1 MTVVHLTT
9 LMFRKLT
16 PATSALLQLAVGA
29 ALRGL
34 HRPAPR
40 RALSFPGG

>member
-9 LMFRKLT
+9 PMFRKLT
-16 PATSALLQLAVGA
+16 AATSA

-40 RALSFPGG
+40 RALLFLGR

>member
-9 LMFRKLT
+9 SMFRKLT

-29 ALRGL
+29 ALRAGRSVIGL
-34 HRPAPR
+34 M
-40 RALSFPGG
+40 